1 MIAQV
6 VNSIVETVFDT
17 HRVECGVLRR
27 HTLEFARDL
36 LEFDPDT
43 DVLNQFSMHFSKR
56 IGAEFPNDVRKTP
69 NKVPSWNLA
78 QEMVKN
84 QQWEKIHPQTPIT
97 EI

>member
-6 VNSIVETVFDT
+6 VNSIDEPVFDT

-36 LEFDPDT
+36 LEFDPNT

-56 IGAEFPNDVRKTP
+56 IGAEFPNDIRQRP
-69 NKVPSWNLA
+69 HKVQSLNLA
-78 QEMVKN
+78 QEPVKN
-84 QQWEKIHPQTPIT
+84 QQWEKIHPQTPIR
-97 EI
+97 